1 MISLNV
7 AAALLAHLG
16 AGPCRAYVCDVKVHL
31 TVDRDDIFYYP
42 DVLVTCGQ
50 QDLESH
56 LVRDPKLIVEVL
68 SPSTE
73 AIDRREKAL
82 NYRRINSLEEYIL
95 IAQNRREMTFFRR
108 ADAWRARVLPSS
120 ERIAE
125 FHSVALT
132 LPVDRIYGGVL

>member
-1 MISLNV
+1 MSIRGD
-7 AAALLAHLG
+7 A
-16 AGPCRAYVCDVKVHL
+16 
-31 TVDRDDIFYYP
+31 
-42 DVLVTCGQ
+42 
-50 QDLESH
+50 
-56 LVRDPKLIVEVL
+56 EVL